1 MPDKQPNIVL
11 IMSDGLGYE
20 VIGAN
25 GGTSYATPRIDR
37 MAQEGMR
44 FGRLVQATSCWK
56 WATSW
61 HTGAGRPTSVERKRR
76 MQRARIMLSFKVLH
90 SSAWAGASR
99 SWRCVRP
106 SVCSG
111 SSLTQSAIPAQTGA
125 TGWETGCLS

>member
-1 MPDKQPNIVL
+1 MSDKQPNIVL
-11 IMSDGLGYE
+11 IMSDDLGYE

-61 HTGAGRPTSVERKRR
+61 HTGAGRPAHFGREKE
-76 MQRARIMLSFKVLH
+76 ANAK
-90 SSAWAGASR
+90 SAYHAILQ
-99 SWRCVRP
+99 
-106 SVCSG
+106 G
-111 SSLTQSAIPAQTGA
+111 SSLECMGWSEQELALREAVCLFRVFTNAIRHPRPDCPNA
-125 TGWETGCLS
+125 TSR

>member
-20 VIGAN
+20 IIGAN

-61 HTGAGRPTSVERKRR
+61 HTGAGRPLRSRERGECKERVSCYPSR
-76 MQRARIMLSFKVLH
+76 FFTRVLGLERAGVGV
-90 SSAWAGASR
+90 A
-99 SWRCVRP
+99 
-106 SVCSG
+106 
-111 SSLTQSAIPAQTGA
+111 
-125 TGWETGCLS
+125 